1 MIFYEGEEKTTREIF
16 YRERRMIREDWN
28 RKKEEKR
35 QKELEI
41 VRWNEALRERKKE
54 EERINMEKQ
63 RKEFWK

>member
-41 VRWNEALRERKKE
+41 VRRNERGGEDQYGETTEGILETK
-54 EERINMEKQ
+54 
-63 RKEFWK
+63 